1 MFQNVLM
8 TLTPLCDTNEL
19 NHWENQP
26 FSKKWP
32 KTNQCQSIEGSSIVK
47 PINRKM
53 KRARTAYTTY
63 QLSVLETTFNRTRYI
78 DRKQRIEL
86 SNNLKIGERC
96 IKIWFQN
103 RRMKEKRS
111 SEICEPSNSAV
122 ETVNPSPKNV
132 IIKSNNQNSAV
143 DHKINLNYHNYNY
156 IERNAKETDNVVCSS
171 TDEFSKAR
179 SYYYQNYN
187 SGPCVNNNYYEQM
200 TNDHFQANAG
210 TQYYNFANAAYTN
223 FDNQTD
229 NSSNVY
235 NWSVDGF
242 LLNL

>member
-1 MFQNVLM
+1 
-8 TLTPLCDTNEL
+8 
-19 NHWENQP
+19 
-26 FSKKWP
+26 
-32 KTNQCQSIEGSSIVK
+32 
-47 PINRKM
+47 M
-53 KRARTAYTTY
+53 KRVRTAYTTY

-111 SEICEPSNSAV
+111 SEICQPSNSGV

-132 IIKSNNQNSAV
+132 IIKSNHQNSAV
-143 DHKINLNYHNYNY
+143 DHKINLNYHNYNYNY

-171 TDEFSKAR
+171 TEEFSKAR
-179 SYYYQNYN
+179 SNYYQNYN
-187 SGPCVNNNYYEQM
+187 SAPYVNYNEQM

-210 TQYYNFANAAYTN
+210 IYSTQYSNFANAAYTN

-229 NSSNVY
+229 NSGNVY